1 MYNTLKPI
9 GLITNI
15 CEKDLSNRPN
25 IIPKE
30 LIMIS
35 TLIPEKFAISK
46 SKMCIFQLPYFLLI
60 QCIIYATG
68 GNVIIANQGEILL
81 HCRYTRQYK

>member
-15 CEKDLSNRPN
+15 CEKDLSNSPN

-35 TLIPEKFAISK
+35 TLIPEKF
-46 SKMCIFQLPYFLLI
+46 
-60 QCIIYATG
+60 G
-68 GNVIIANQGEILL
+68 
-81 HCRYTRQYK
+81 